1 MCGLVGFSGNF
12 SAESLNKSVLSLSHR
27 GPDNKGIEYI
37 KKHNIGLGHTRLSIL
52 DLSIEGKQPMFST
65 NGNIIIYNG
74 EIYNYK
80 SLKNELINDGFKFKS
95 QTDTEVILYL
105 YEKYGVELIK
115 YLNGIFAFAIYDNK
129 LNKIFITRDNF
140 GVKPLYYYLNEN
152 GIIFASEIKAITNF
166 VDFSKDQIFKK
177 SIRNHLTYLFNPSKN
192 ILLNNLKKL
201 SPGEYMIIHNGKIE
215 KNKNWF
221 NLAKRNITYIKPPK
235 NFKKIFALKFDEAV
249 QRQMISDV
257 PVGALLSGG
266 LDSSAIVAFASQ
278 INNQLPCFTIA
289 NQFDNIDGFVDDLP
303 YARRVAKIF
312 KLPLFEVEIKPSD
325 LIENLY
331 KTVSILEEPL
341 ADPAALNVLFISQ
354 LAKSKG
360 VKVLLSGTGGDDI
373 LTGYRRHTAIKFG
386 KFLNYLPNF
395 SIKFINKFSKFS
407 NFSNPSIR
415 RFYKLFD
422 NLNYKKEEQIINY
435 FKWTDGHTINLLLKE
450 ADKLDINND
459 NEMKNFLNLTNNKLS
474 MLEKML
480 LIEKRFFLADH
491 NLLYND
497 KMSMASGIELRVPF
511 LDIEFEKFCST
522 IPLNYKQKLFTNKW
536 ILKKSMEDF
545 LPKDIIY
552 RNKTGFGAPIRKWV
566 KNELKE
572 FIKDILSEQSV
583 NKRNLFNYNHLQK
596 MITDNLDN
604 KIDASYTI
612 FSILCIEIW
621 FQIFIDKKYNFHKNT
636 LKVA

>member
-1 MCGLVGFSGNF
+1 MWSSWFFRKFFCRVFKQKCSITF
-12 SAESLNKSVLSLSHR
+12 HR

-386 KFLNYLPNF
+386 KFLNYLTNF

-407 NFSNPSIR
+407 NFSNLVLGD
-415 RFYKLFD
+415 F
-422 NLNYKKEEQIINY
+422 INY
-435 FKWTDGHTINLLLKE
+435 
-450 ADKLDINND
+450 
-459 NEMKNFLNLTNNKLS
+459 LT
-474 MLEKML
+474 
-480 LIEKRFFLADH
+480 
-491 NLLYND
+491 
-497 KMSMASGIELRVPF
+497 
-511 LDIEFEKFCST
+511 T
-522 IPLNYKQKLFTNKW
+522 
-536 ILKKSMEDF
+536 
-545 LPKDIIY
+545 
-552 RNKTGFGAPIRKWV
+552 
-566 KNELKE
+566 
-572 FIKDILSEQSV
+572 
-583 NKRNLFNYNHLQK
+583 
-596 MITDNLDN
+596 
-604 KIDASYTI
+604 
-612 FSILCIEIW
+612 
-621 FQIFIDKKYNFHKNT
+621 
-636 LKVA
+636 